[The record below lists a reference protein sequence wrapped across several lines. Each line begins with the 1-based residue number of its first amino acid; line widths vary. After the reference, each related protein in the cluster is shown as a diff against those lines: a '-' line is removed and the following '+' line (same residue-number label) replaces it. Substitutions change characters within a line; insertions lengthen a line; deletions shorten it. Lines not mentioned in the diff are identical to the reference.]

1 MVRCQVLDDGVE
13 LGGSQSL
20 DRGSFRP
27 NLEDVRWTVHL
38 RSTAE
43 RGTDDPGRHVQPG
56 VFGIHLP
63 GVVLEL
69 ARVAGLGVPQWS
81 HGMSRLSMTSRAPG
95 GLGGGGDARDSGIVL
110 VIASSRRAKSRPRGL
125 KTSPRFAVI
134 GSAGSPT
141 TSHETRE
148 WPSPVSWTRIRPNSP
163 RVRWRKT

>member
-43 RGTDDPGRHVQPG
+43 RGTDDPGRHVQQG

-69 ARVAGLGVPQWS
+69 ARVAGLGSEDEERHWRPAVV
-81 HGMSRLSMTSRAPG
+81 
-95 GLGGGGDARDSGIVL
+95 ARDEL
-110 VIASSRRAKSRPRGL
+110 HRRDFVVVGAADWVAAGTPGTRG
-125 KTSPRFAVI
+125 SC
-134 GSAGSPT
+134 
-141 TSHETRE
+141 
-148 WPSPVSWTRIRPNSP
+148 W
-163 RVRWRKT
+163 